1 MIVEKI
7 DEAKQGKIKSWP
19 VRSNRASAVG
29 FPCERKLVYDRT
41 CWEKKTLH
49 DVGLQYIFD
58 EGNRQEK
65 AVIDD
70 LREAGFQ
77 IIEGQRPSE
86 DKELQLTGHI
96 DLKLKVGEKIYPTEI
111 KGLSPYSWNEL
122 NSFQDFLK
130 NKRVYV
136 RGYASQ
142 MTLYLYLTESE
153 EGIMLLR
160 NKLTGKYKEI
170 LVKLDW
176 NLADSMVKKL
186 QRINKHLKK
195 GTLPDRMPYDPDV
208 CGKGKCPFAH
218 ICVPESNN
226 PSRIELKEDS
236 ELEAMLNR
244 RAELEPLSK
253 EFKALDADLKEI
265 GKQMAKDNLIVG
277 NWVISRKPYE
287 INRKPSPGGVSKG
300 VRVKIGKLSGE

>member
-1 MIVEKI
+1 MIIEKI

-41 CWEKKTLH
+41 MWEKKALH
-49 DVGLQYIFD
+49 DIGLQYIFD
-58 EGNRQEK
+58 EGNIQEK

-77 IIEGQRPSE
+77 IIEGQRPFD

-96 DLKLKVGEKIYPTEI
+96 DLKLKIDDKIYPTEI

-122 NSFQDFLK
+122 NSFEDFLK

-142 MTLYLYLTESE
+142 MTLYLYLTECE
-153 EGIMLLR
+153 EGIMLIR
-160 NKLTGKYKEI
+160 NKLTGRYKEI

-176 NLADSMVKKL
+176 ELADGLVKKL
-186 QRINKHLKK
+186 QRMNKHLKA
-195 GTLPDRMPYDPDV
+195 GTLPERMPYDPDV
-208 CGKGKCPFAH
+208 CSKCDFRH

-226 PSRIELKEDS
+226 PSQIEMMEVS
-236 ELEAMLNR
+236 ELEARLNR
-244 RAELEPLSK
+244 RAELDPLAK
-253 EFKALDADLKEI
+253 EFKALDKDLKEI
-265 GKQMAKDNLIVG
+265 VKSEPKDNIIIG
-277 NWVISRKPYE
+277 NWILSKKTTKGKSAAKPPAE
-287 INRKPSPGGVSKG
+287 WIRTT
-300 VRVKIGKLSGE
+300 VKFQKLEGE